1 MEANPGELKILGE
14 LASDEELAFVFPPG
28 SDLLEP
34 VNAALESMRAD
45 GKLEEIN
52 LKWGLSFEQ

>member
-1 MEANPGELKILGE
+1 
-14 LASDEELAFVFPPG
+14 LASWHLTKSWLSRIPAG
-28 SDLLEP
+28 SDLVEP
-34 VNAALESMRAD
+34 VNAALESMKAD